1 MEEIDVSKIKVIPS
15 DTEIPVYDNHI
26 QTKRP
31 LCTEFPENSTILDR
45 TEAIKII
52 TDISEDLNKSEE
64 TCIRN
69 LPIYVEEL
77 QAVFDP
83 LNVTECDSDLF
94 KEGKYTTCD
103 SLDELKKLLS
113 ELLIKFDTNPEH
125 YIKED
130 YLYLISVLYKSL
142 IHLYET
148 NTSSVITTEWNDP
161 LRDNWVP
168 SEKLVKETID
178 SVESQLDEK
187 INQEIE
193 DRQSEISRVDESISD
208 INDLIP
214 SEATS
219 SNQLADKKFVSD
231 QIATNASNFRGDWA
245 NWTSVPTDPQYY
257 PEDYTGNKKPNN
269 NDYLIIQ
276 NATDYD
282 PSNTGIWRFV
292 YKGDW
297 DTLGKSG
304 WEPQYRVEQAFTPEQ
319 LNAINSG
326 ITSQKVSNYDNYR
339 QEIDDL
345 FPLIYAGL

>member
-1 MEEIDVSKIKVIPS
+1 MNLKPKKIEVTPILS
-15 DTEIPVYDNHI
+15 DPI
-26 QTKRP
+26 
-31 LCTEFPENSTILDR
+31 
-45 TEAIKII
+45 
-52 TDISEDLNKSEE
+52 EDLNTPIPKPINLEIDSEQ
-64 TCIRN
+64 R
-69 LPIYVEEL
+69 
-77 QAVFDP
+77 
-83 LNVTECDSDLF
+83 
-94 KEGKYTTCD
+94 
-103 SLDELKKLLS
+103 LKKCDPIEDLNTLKGK
-113 ELLIKFDTNPEH
+113 LIKLGIRFDTDPKL
-125 YIKED
+125 YSKRD
-130 YLYLISVLYKSL
+130 YWLLMCILYRALT
-142 IHLYET
+142 HLYES
-148 NTSSVITTEWNDP
+148 NPGDVIVTDWLEEHSDTY
-161 LRDNWVP
+161 VP
-168 SEKLVKETID
+168 SEKLVKET
-178 SVESQLDEK
+178 LDQ
-187 INQEIE
+187 IVSDVDGSIFATNTRLNQEIE
-193 DRQSEISRVDESISD
+193 DRESEISRVDESISN

-219 SNQLADKKFVSD
+219 SNQLADKEFVHD

-245 NWTSVPTDPQYY
+245 NWTSVPSDPQYY